1 MINVE
6 NDTEDYEKYCI
17 NKLDMQKIP
26 LIWKNNYY
34 NKYHKMNKIQKNYRQ
49 NPTKELK

>member
-6 NDTEDYEKYCI
+6 NDTEYYEKYCI
-17 NKLDMQKIP
+17 NKLYIQKTP

-34 NKYHKMNKIQKNYRQ
+34 NKYHKRYKIQKSYRQ
-49 NPTKELK
+49 NSTKK

>member
-26 LIWKNNYY
+26 LIWK
-34 NKYHKMNKIQKNYRQ
+34 KIIIINTIK
-49 NPTKELK
+49 